1 MKLYT
6 INVNDSCFRADGVSY
21 YTTWGESCEVDGQ
34 PMVRMAHG
42 AILPAAGWVATRTEA
57 LRLAA
62 DKIERLA
69 ERLMSQAR
77 EVRAQAER
85 QVPSDVT

>member
-6 INVNDSCFRADGVSY
+6 ININDTCFRADGVSY
-21 YTTWGESCEVDGQ
+21 YTTWGESCDVDGQ

-42 AILPAAGWVATRTEA
+42 AILPAAGWVDTRTEA

-62 DKIERLA
+62 DKIEQLA
-69 ERLMSQAR
+69 ERLLLQAR
-77 EVRAQAER
+77 RVREQAER
-85 QVPSDVT
+85 QVPSEP